1 MERYDAGWGYCSTCD
16 LYGVKKV
23 SSYLDRLADARIY
36 DTTNEA
42 TLSFLR
48 VRAYTEYSLIY
59 RLYSSSKMFVSENPS
74 LNRCHTNGSGRS
86 PRKSLEDQHGVGS
99 KNVMR
104 GHNVRIPCRT
114 TEAGENLWRAD
125 RTIKEKDKVGYIILY
140 KRKF

>member
-1 MERYDAGWGYCSTCD
+1 MRD

-23 SSYLDRLADARIY
+23 SSYFDRLADARVY
-36 DTTNEA
+36 DTARA

-48 VRAYTEYSLIY
+48 VCAYTEYSLIY
-59 RLYSSSKMFVSENPS
+59 CLHSSSKMFVSENPS
-74 LNRCHTNGSGRS
+74 LNRCHTNKSGRS

-104 GHNVRIPCRT
+104 KHNVRIPCRT

-125 RTIKEKDKVGYIILY
+125 RTIKQKDKVGYIILY